1 MARVASVLQSHC
13 VMPRSKSI
21 GSEGV
26 RGWHEFE
33 AILPAQYFRVPG
45 LGSLQPEKRLMLA
58 VLEDAVTLYLRGPA
72 FAPDAADWFASDDTS
87 WPYSFANLCDSLG
100 LDRDAVRSALRR
112 RRDRRLV
119 AAYAA

>member
-1 MARVASVLQSHC
+1 
-13 VMPRSKSI
+13 MPRTKSV

-33 AILPAQYFRVPG
+33 AVLPEQYFRAPG
-45 LGSLQPEKRLMLA
+45 VAALQPEKRLMLA
-58 VLEDAVTLYLRGPA
+58 VLEDAVLHYLRGPA
-72 FAPDAADWFASDDTS
+72 FAPDTVEWFASNDTS
-87 WPYSFANLCDSLG
+87 WPYSFANLCDSLS
-100 LDRDAVRSALRR
+100 LDRDAVRSALQR